1 MQSQE
6 ARGDM
11 FSTPRKRAR
20 PRFSLLTCLEHGE
33 LYFGSHAASLHPTA
47 DQAEALSLPPRV
59 SALAGRLMVASK
71 SLTFEPDDPD
81 APLVRMVLKDVP
93 RPLIEWAASTHEV
106 IGAGAG
112 AGGFEI
118 HVRMLAARMERYQ
131 PLRTIKLAP
140 TVPALRF
147 SLQHTRPI
155 SFVNLLNSILDLSMK
170 PHDSAAQARLQQ
182 LHAESEQV
190 SAVTFD
196 QTALVDPLEAQLM
209 QLRVQRVRPMLTLPG
224 LLLLTESRLYIAEP
238 ACIECPLTH
247 WPLAALERVV
257 CRRYLLRDVALELH
271 FRRGSGAD
279 GGRSDTSASS
289 RLNPN
294 DPETLLVALPS
305 RTARDQLLETV
316 QRTAWAVL
324 GRSLPPPPEASLRE
338 QTERWRHGLIDNFT
352 YLLFLND
359 CAGRSLGDLAQ
370 YPVFPWVLAD
380 VTSTSLNL
388 NAPATFRDLRKPVG
402 ALNEKRLAIFRERYD
417 SMEPGQRFLYGTH
430 YSAPAFVSYF
440 LLRLAPELTLHL
452 HGGSFDTADRE
463 FTSISEAWHSVL
475 SSSSDVKELIPH
487 FYHPPSASFLLNG
500 RHLDLGVRSDGTPVG
515 DVLLPPWAS
524 DATDFVTK
532 CRAALESELCSSQL
546 HRWIDLIFGYSQ
558 RGIAADE
565 AHNLFCPQTYEAD
578 YSNLPAMDRRAL
590 ESQVAEFG
598 QTPLQL
604 FIEPHPP
611 RLAGASQAPLVAES
625 ELLAG
630 LRAAAH
636 EQARSVGY
644 GDAAGGAA
652 ALPPSMGMLG
662 ASASGAW
669 DVAEAGGASSGPSS
683 GAGRG
688 RAAERVRNGGP
699 SAATMGAA
707 RVLEALS
714 RLEEVGR
721 EKGLHAEGVSA
732 LCHAEDGTT
741 LCVASAS
748 IFKVYCRTRAKLL
761 RSARVAELQTSSCVQ
776 LAGLDLVCLGSWDQR
791 LHLYSVGRG
800 KVVESRYAPMAHGF
814 RGPNPSASECL

>member
-1 MQSQE
+1 
-6 ARGDM
+6 M
-11 FSTPRKRAR
+11 FATPRKRAR

-644 GDAAGGAA
+644 GDAAGAAFDGNARGFREWRLGCSRSGRCEQRPEQRRRPRARRRARPKRRPLGGDYGRSACARGALTARRGWARKGVACRGRECAVPRGGWHHPLRGQCFHIQSVLPHARQAAPLCSCGGAA
-652 ALPPSMGMLG
+652 NVELRAARWPRSRVPRLVGSAPAPLLCWSGQGRREPVRTYGAMASEDPIRVPPS
-662 ASASGAW
+662 AF
-669 DVAEAGGASSGPSS
+669 E
-683 GAGRG
+683 
-688 RAAERVRNGGP
+688 
-699 SAATMGAA
+699 
-707 RVLEALS
+707 
-714 RLEEVGR
+714 
-721 EKGLHAEGVSA
+721 
-732 LCHAEDGTT
+732 
-741 LCVASAS
+741 
-748 IFKVYCRTRAKLL
+748 CR
-761 RSARVAELQTSSCVQ
+761 
-776 LAGLDLVCLGSWDQR
+776 
-791 LHLYSVGRG
+791 
-800 KVVESRYAPMAHGF
+800 
-814 RGPNPSASECL
+814 